1 MSIKSIFYSQKE
13 FFNEEATLPINFRMV
28 NLIKLKKELLKNE
41 NEIYTALYEDLGKS
55 KEDAFISE
63 FSHCLNEINYF
74 IKNLRSLSK
83 PKKVKT
89 SFINFKSKA
98 YIYKKPYGVCLIISC
113 WNYPLYLSLMPLI
126 GAIASGN
133 TCILKLHPLSHNTN
147 KLIEKILR
155 EIFEKCYI
163 FSTYGD
169 ENELN
174 ELLDLNFDYIF
185 GTGNPNFGKLI
196 YEKSSKNL
204 IPITLELG
212 GKNPCIV
219 HDDCKIDV
227 SCKRIVHG
235 KFLNSGQTCLAPDII
250 YINHK
255 IKDEFIRK
263 IIFYIEHF
271 YSEDPLNFKHYSKI
285 INEPHFMRLIKIL
298 ENHRDN
304 IIFGGESSKEKLKI
318 APTIIDKNE
327 IIPCEIF
334 GPILQIKTY
343 DILDDV
349 IYSLKCTPPPLALYL
364 FTTNKTIINR
374 FLNVPFGGGC
384 INDTIVH
391 VCENNLP
398 FGGLKNSGIGAY
410 HGRYSFDTF
419 THKKSI
425 LIKSVKVDIKS
436 RYPNS
441 KNYNLKFIKP
451 LFSKNK

>member
-1 MSIKSIFYSQKE
+1 MEDIMSIKSIFYSQKE

-250 YINHK
+250 YI
-255 IKDEFIRK
+255 
-263 IIFYIEHF
+263 
-271 YSEDPLNFKHYSKI
+271 
-285 INEPHFMRLIKIL
+285 
-298 ENHRDN
+298 
-304 IIFGGESSKEKLKI
+304 
-318 APTIIDKNE
+318 
-327 IIPCEIF
+327 
-334 GPILQIKTY
+334 
-343 DILDDV
+343 
-349 IYSLKCTPPPLALYL
+349 LYR
-364 FTTNKTIINR
+364 T
-374 FLNVPFGGGC
+374 FL
-384 INDTIVH
+384 
-391 VCENNLP
+391 L
-398 FGGLKNSGIGAY
+398 
-410 HGRYSFDTF
+410 
-419 THKKSI
+419 
-425 LIKSVKVDIKS
+425 
-436 RYPNS
+436 
-441 KNYNLKFIKP
+441 
-451 LFSKNK
+451 